1 MPSAVCIF
9 QPRWWT
15 QNYSKKGR
23 DGVSNK
29 STSPTHIGLNALFL
43 TDGTHTMDM
52 LSAVTSGF
60 GMAKRHKARTVEE
73 AFDIHRSN
81 SIDLIIL
88 DCSTEEMNGIE
99 ITRRFRMEFEGEKS
113 ETPILAVAGHASQVQ
128 IGHYRDAGASFVVAK
143 PVAPGI
149 LLQRILW
156 LAKDT
161 RDLVNTPSFRGPDR
175 RVRAMG
181 LPAGIEQG
189 RRSTD
194 LDANVSEIA
203 GQNLDQSKIDDMLKP
218 VRVNLL

>member
-1 MPSAVCIF
+1 
-9 QPRWWT
+9 
-15 QNYSKKGR
+15 
-23 DGVSNK
+23 
-29 STSPTHIGLNALFL
+29 
-43 TDGTHTMDM
+43 MDM

-73 AFDIHRSN
+73 AFDIHKSN

-88 DCSTEEMNGIE
+88 DCSTEDMNGIV

-128 IGHYRDAGASFVVAK
+128 IGQYRDAGASFVVAK

-156 LAKDT
+156 LAKDM
-161 RDLVNTPSFRGPDR
+161 RDLVNTPTFRGPDR
-175 RVRAMG
+175 RVRATG

-189 RRSTD
+189 RRATD
-194 LDANVSEIA
+194 LDATVSEIA

-218 VRVNLL
+218 VRVNLI